1 MKYQTVLLMLLAATL
16 LACNGKKQPQVAE
29 SNPATDISLMTYNV
43 HNCIG
48 LNGKRDYQRIA
59 EVIRQANPDVV
70 ALQELDSVTG
80 RNGGIYALDSLRIM
94 TGMNAFFSAAIP
106 YDGGSYGIGILS
118 KEAPISCRTLPM
130 PGREEARTLI
140 LAEFNDYVFCA
151 THQSLTPEDQEASV
165 PLILQALDSIGKPI
179 FLAGDMNSQP
189 HETPQQLLRQHFT
202 TLNDTAANT
211 CPADQPNGCID
222 YIYAFSGNN
231 YRFEVKQDT
240 VIAETAASD
249 HRPVLVTVQVQKQ

>member
-1 MKYQTVLLMLLAATL
+1 MKYQTVLLILLAATL

-48 LNGKRDYQRIA
+48 LDGKRDYQRIA

-130 PGREEARTLI
+130 PGREEARTL
-140 LAEFNDYVFCA
+140 
-151 THQSLTPEDQEASV
+151 EDQEASV

-211 CPADQPNGCID
+211 YPADQPNGCID

>member
-1 MKYQTVLLMLLAATL
+1 MKYQTVLLILLAATL

-48 LNGKRDYQRIA
+48 LDGKRDYQRIA

-118 KEAPISCRTLPM
+118 KEKPLSCQTVPM
-130 PGREEARTLI
+130 PGREEKRTMLI
-140 LAEFNDYVFCA
+140 AEFKDYVFCA
-151 THQSLTPEDQEASV
+151 THQSLTPADQLASV
-165 PLILQALDSIGKPI
+165 EVIVKAVKNIHKPV
-179 FLAGDMNSQP
+179 FLAGDMNSAP
-189 HETPQQLLRQHFT
+189 GDAPQQKLGEHFT
-202 TLNDTAANT
+202 ALTDTLLHSY
-211 CPADQPNGCID
+211 PADKPTVCLD
-222 YIYAFSGNN
+222 YIYSYKGNGYTFN
-231 YRFEVKQDT
+231 VSRKQ
-240 VIAETAASD
+240 VIPEKEASD
-249 HRPVLVTVQVQKQ
+249 HRPVEVSLKIEK